1 MIGQLKAHT
10 NRGKSRRW
18 EPTLTQVAER
28 ANRLWHQ
35 DGCPATSELGYW
47 LRAKEQLKQEHLSLV
62 STEDFATRATVGL

>member
-1 MIGQLKAHT
+1 MEQPRGLT
-10 NRGKSRRW
+10 VRGKSRRW

-47 LRAKEQLKQEHLSLV
+47 MRAKEQLKQEHVNLV
-62 STEDFATRATVGL
+62 ATEDFATRATVGM